1 MSPILTPAPH
11 LPSPRLQV
19 LRDLS
24 VLKRRMV
31 REDGTWDVVVIA
43 SRLAAM
49 GHQVALRT
57 ALGGGR
63 GQECFHHL
71 HHEFLVVT
79 TPETQDELILDPS
92 FREQF
97 EIPHATVPYQQV
109 GAQQSLLAR
118 GVLCAQVV
126 HLPSGLNQSCFDE

>member
-1 MSPILTPAPH
+1 M
-11 LPSPRLQV
+11 

-24 VLKRRMV
+24 MLKRRML
-31 REDGTWDVVVIA
+31 REDGTWDIVVIA

-71 HHEFLVVT
+71 HHEFLVVA
-79 TPETQDELILDPS
+79 PPGTQEELILDPS

-97 EIPHATVPYQQV
+97 EIPHATLSYQQV
-109 GAQQSLLAR
+109 GAQQSLA
-118 GVLCAQVV
+118 
-126 HLPSGLNQSCFDE
+126 

>member
-1 MSPILTPAPH
+1 M
-11 LPSPRLQV
+11 

-24 VLKRRMV
+24 VLKRRLV
-31 REDGTWDVVVIA
+31 HEDGTWDIVVIA
-43 SRLAAM
+43 SRLAAV

-79 TPETQDELILDPS
+79 PPGSQDELILDPS

-97 EIPHATVPYQQV
+97 EIPHATPPYQQV
-109 GAQQSLLAR
+109 GQPR
-118 GVLCAQVV
+118 PPG
-126 HLPSGLNQSCFDE
+126 GGCFLDTVPPAPYMS

>member
-1 MSPILTPAPH
+1 MSHILTPNPH
-11 LPSPRLQV
+11 LPRPRLQV

-31 REDGTWDVVVIA
+31 REEGTWDIVVIA

-79 TPETQDELILDPS
+79 PPGMQEELILDPS

-97 EIPHATVPYQQV
+97 EIPHATLSYQQV

-118 GVLCAQVV
+118 GVLWTQF
-126 HLPSGLNQSCFDE
+126 LPPS